1 MHSQASYNV
10 FKYFSSFQ
18 GTLFD
23 NGPRACVKDGGEL
36 GATMAA
42 LPPSPFAC
50 SVISVGGNG
59 GVCSES
65 WKALTFEMC
74 SWTTVL
80 ALLNFI
86 VFSSIATKLS
96 PAIDRAIVDASRG
109 MLVVWRRG

>member
-10 FKYFSSFQ
+10 FKYFSSVQ
-18 GTLFD
+18 GTFFVD
-23 NGPRACVKDGGEL
+23 DPRAYAKDGGEL

-59 GVCSES
+59 GVCNES

-86 VFSSIATKLS
+86 VFASITT
-96 PAIDRAIVDASRG
+96 
-109 MLVVWRRG
+109 